1 MRVAEVFKSDKLS
14 DSPDRPARNFMRVAE
29 VFESV
34 NFTDLDIQPSAL
46 YALASGTVPEA
57 VRDEFVARAESGE
70 RVTHAMATPA
80 P

>member
-1 MRVAEVFKSDKLS
+1 MPTAYRFMQVAAAFKSLKL
-14 DSPDRPARNFMRVAE
+14 R
-29 VFESV
+29 
-34 NFTDLDIQPSAL
+34 DLDIQPSAL